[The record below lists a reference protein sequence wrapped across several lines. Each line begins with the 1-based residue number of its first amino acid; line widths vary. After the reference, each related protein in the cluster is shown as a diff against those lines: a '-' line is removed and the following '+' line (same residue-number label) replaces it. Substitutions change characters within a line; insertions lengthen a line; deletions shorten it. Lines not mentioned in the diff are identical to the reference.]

1 MECEAESQRKLKK
14 IGDFS
19 RPRARASIEGDFFFF
34 CVCVLGVRN
43 FVVSLARARRVK
55 T

>member
-19 RPRARASIEGDFFFF
+19 RPRARASIERDFFFF
-34 CVCVLGVRN
+34 CVCVFWGFGILLCRWLGQE
-43 FVVSLARARRVK
+43 S
-55 T
+55 